1 MLKNFIVAVTLSGAF
16 VALGAVVDLTGTQ
29 AIAQYRSM
37 DCSELWYARNAIYA
51 DKGHC
56 FKTRRGRRAFG
67 RNCFPPYGKLNR
79 SERRRVNRI
88 IDWEYR
94 RGCR

>member
-1 MLKNFIVAVTLSGAF
+1 MLKKFVIAAALSATFVTLGA
-16 VALGAVVDLTGTQ
+16 ALELTGTQ
-29 AIAQYRSM
+29 AFAQYRDM
-37 DCSELWYARNAIYA
+37 DCSELWYARNAIFA

-67 RNCFPPYGKLNR
+67 RNCFPPYGELTR

-88 IDWEYR
+88 IDWEHR
-94 RGCR
+94 KGCR

>member
-1 MLKNFIVAVTLSGAF
+1 MIKKLVVAVMLSGAF
-16 VALGAVVDLTGTQ
+16 VTLGAVFEIAGTQ
-29 AIAQYRSM
+29 AIAQYRYM
-37 DCSELWYARNAIYA
+37 DCSDLWYARNAIYA

-67 RNCFPPYGKLNR
+67 RNCFPPYGRLNR

-94 RGCR
+94 KGCR

>member
-1 MLKNFIVAVTLSGAF
+1 MLRKFVLVVALSGAF
-16 VALGAVVDLTGTQ
+16 VTLGAVVNFTGTQ
-29 AIAQYRSM
+29 AFAQYRHM